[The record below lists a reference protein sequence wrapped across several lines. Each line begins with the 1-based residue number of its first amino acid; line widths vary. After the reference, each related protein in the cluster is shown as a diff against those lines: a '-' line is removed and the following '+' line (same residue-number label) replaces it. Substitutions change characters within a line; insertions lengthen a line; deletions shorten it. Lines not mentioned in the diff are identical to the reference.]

1 MPEMEDFVEK
11 RKRIIEQLKWGG
23 LTLDMVPTHLITR
36 DMVLVA
42 VRQNGRN
49 SRFVPEQFKDKQV
62 LEAMKEVP
70 DIKKASG
77 GTKRRKRRRRT
88 QKLK

>member
-11 RKRIIEQLKWGG
+11 RKRIIEQLKWGV
-23 LTLDMVPTHLITR
+23 LSLDMVPTHLITK

-42 VRQNGRN
+42 VRQDGRN

-62 LEAMKEVP
+62 LEAMKKTV
-70 DIKKASG
+70 G
-77 GTKRRKRRRRT
+77 GTKRRKRRRT
-88 QKLK
+88 KKLK

>member
-11 RKRIIEQLKWGG
+11 RKRIIEQLKWGV
-23 LTLDMVPTHLITR
+23 LSLDMVPTHLITK

-42 VRQNGRN
+42 VKQDGRN

-62 LEAMKEVP
+62 LEAMKKTV
-70 DIKKASG
+70 G
-77 GTKRRKRRRRT
+77 GTKRRKRRRRAGT
-88 QKLK
+88 QKMK